1 MFDRY
6 FNLSIS
12 TQTPHRL
19 KSMRDWKNRRPQEV
33 YLYSQGAA
41 CQPNSGCE
49 DCLRMFEIV
58 LSFEGKSKHGVP
70 LLFCIHIRMCDIY
83 IYIDILCMI
92 LYLYV
97 MVMVYTYTVPGTVP
111 YTYIDIDLHTKV
123 HNKSVQFQTWS
134 FMFSCQAGLDAT
146 CLAVMNASRTLR
158 RFGRH
163 VRAVEHG
170 DGGADSG
177 VLDVL
182 VTCDCD

>member
-1 MFDRY
+1 MPYR
-6 FNLSIS
+6 
-12 TQTPHRL
+12 
-19 KSMRDWKNRRPQEV
+19 
-33 YLYSQGAA
+33 
-41 CQPNSGCE
+41 
-49 DCLRMFEIV
+49 
-58 LSFEGKSKHGVP
+58 
-70 LLFCIHIRMCDIY
+70 
-83 IYIDILCMI
+83 
-92 LYLYV
+92 
-97 MVMVYTYTVPGTVP
+97 VP
-111 YTYIDIDLHTKV
+111 YRIPILTLIYKCKLSGHDTKV

-182 VTCDCD
+182 VRCDCD